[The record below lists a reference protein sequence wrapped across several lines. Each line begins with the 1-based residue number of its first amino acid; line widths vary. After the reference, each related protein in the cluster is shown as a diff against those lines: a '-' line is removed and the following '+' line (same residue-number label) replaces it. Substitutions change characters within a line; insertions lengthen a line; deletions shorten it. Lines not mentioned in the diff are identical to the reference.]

1 MSSSAVCALA
11 LVLGILGSGLI
22 FGGRLPSGFRDR
34 ACQGRGWRRA
44 FPNAPK
50 ERIRAFLQV
59 FVGAFAFRGSERLKF
74 SPDDRILDVY
84 RAVYPSRW
92 VPDSLEL
99 EAFASE
105 LENQFGLRLES
116 LWNDQLTL
124 GEVFAAVEAKSA

>member
-1 MSSSAVCALA
+1 MSSSTVWVLA

-22 FGGRLPSGFRDR
+22 FGGRLPNGFRDR

-50 ERIRAFLQV
+50 DRIRAFLQV
-59 FVGAFAFRGSERLKF
+59 FVGAFAFRDSERLKF
-74 SPDDRILDVY
+74 SPADRILDVY

-105 LENQFGLRLES
+105 LENRFGVRLES
-116 LWNDQLTL
+116 FWSDQLTL
-124 GEVFAAVEAKSA
+124 GEVFAAVEAKSD

>member
-1 MSSSAVCALA
+1 MSSSAVCVLA

-50 ERIRAFLQV
+50 DRIRAFLQV
-59 FVGAFAFRGSERLKF
+59 FVGAFAFRDSERLQF

-84 RAVYPSRW
+84 RDQRSAGERFI
-92 VPDSLEL
+92 ET
-99 EAFASE
+99 FR
-105 LENQFGLRLES
+105 RLGVSPFRERAY
-116 LWNDQLTL
+116 
-124 GEVFAAVEAKSA
+124 AADPETA